1 MTPPSLARPFPRRFW
16 LGFLVLHVLALAVL
30 GQFVREQMQ
39 PVDLPALHLDQGEKL
54 HCVSYSPYY
63 QPGQTPLDPSVRILR
78 EQIIADLKALAPL
91 TACVRIYSVN
101 QGLEQVPAV
110 AQTLGLKV
118 LLGAW
123 IGMEADKNRIQID
136 TAVRLANEFPDT
148 VKAVVVGNEV
158 LLRRE
163 QTEAG
168 LRAYIDEVRKR
179 VKVPVTYADVWEF
192 WTRHPD
198 LASAV
203 DFVTVH
209 ILPYWEDRP
218 VAIEH
223 ALQHVTDVRALV
235 VKQFSKPILIGET
248 GWPSAGRQ
256 REAALPSRAN
266 QARYL
271 REFIR
276 KAHDEG
282 WDYNFI
288 EAIDQ
293 PWKRKLEGTVGGYW
307 GILDTDLEPKF
318 SWVAPVAEREGDR
331 ALIVA
336 AVAGALVGALT
347 CLAGVLKFG
356 GRGRPLAV
364 LAAASGGALAGA
376 VMVLATEHAWV
387 AYRNGLEWAVLTA
400 LGGAGALI
408 PFLIALWAG
417 CRPLTGGIAAW
428 REGRSYI
435 QCEIITRLLALVR
448 FVVLFGAAAAA
459 LLLFADPRYRD
470 FPTLL
475 YAVPALS
482 LACLAIFAPA
492 WNRPGME
499 ERCLAGIIL
508 LGGVGRW
515 VSEPMNPEAILWAS
529 CCLVMALGGG
539 LGKAN
544 QGEEGR
550 QQPHR

>member
-1 MTPPSLARPFPRRFW
+1 M
-16 LGFLVLHVLALAVL
+16 GFFLLHLLALAAL
-30 GQFVREQMQ
+30 GQFIRGQMQ

-101 QGLEQVPAV
+101 QGLEQVPGI

-123 IGMEADKNRIQID
+123 IGLEADKNRIQID

-148 VKAVVVGNEV
+148 VRAVVVGNEV

-168 LRAYIDEVRKR
+168 LRTYIDEVRKR

-192 WTRHPD
+192 WTRHSD

-248 GWPSAGRQ
+248 GWPSEGRQ

-293 PWKRKLEGTVGGYW
+293 PWKRRLEGTVGGYW
-307 GILDTDLEPKF
+307 GILDTDLKPKF
-318 SWVAPVAEREGDR
+318 SWTESVAERSGNQWVVVTT
-331 ALIVA
+331 LT
-336 AVAGALVGALT
+336 GAILGFLT
-347 CLAGVLKFG
+347 SLAGVIKFS
-356 GRGRPLAV
+356 GRGRPIAV
-364 LAAASGGALAGA
+364 LAAAAGGAFAGA
-376 VMVLATEHAWV
+376 VAELAIEHAGV
-387 AYRNGLEWAVLTA
+387 AYRSGLEWGVLMT
-400 LGGAGALI
+400 LGVAGLLI
-408 PFLIALWAG
+408 PFLVALWAG
-417 CRPLTGGIAAW
+417 CRPLTGGLAAW
-428 REGRSYI
+428 REGRGRM
-435 QCEIITRLLALVR
+435 QCDIISRQIALVR
-448 FVVLFGAAAAA
+448 FLVLFGGAAAA

-482 LACLAIFAPA
+482 LASLAMFAPA
-492 WNRPGME
+492 WNRPGLE

-508 LGGVGRW
+508 LCGVGRW
-515 VSEPMNPEAILWAS
+515 VSEPTNPQAILWAS
-529 CCLVMALGGG
+529 CCLVLALGGG
-539 LGKAN
+539 LGKAD
-544 QGEEGR
+544 QGEQGGQE
-550 QQPHR
+550 PHR